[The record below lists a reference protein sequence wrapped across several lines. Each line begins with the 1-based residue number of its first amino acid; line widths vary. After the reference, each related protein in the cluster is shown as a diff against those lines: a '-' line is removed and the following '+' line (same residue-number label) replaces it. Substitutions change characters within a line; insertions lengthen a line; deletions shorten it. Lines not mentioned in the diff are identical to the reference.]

1 MREMVQR
8 KRNRTT
14 QSKYKEWLEDE
25 NLQKIKS
32 WKGQG
37 LSNAE
42 VADYIGI
49 RRQTLYSWMNKYPQ
63 IKQAIQE
70 GQQRTVE
77 YIENA
82 LMKKISG
89 FTLRETKRFK
99 TTDKDGNEVTRVEV
113 TEKEVGPDTTAIIYA
128 LKVKDPE
135 RWNEKVRMEHSGKV
149 DSDVNHYANVDE
161 DTLRKLAGYE

>member
-1 MREMVQR
+1 MVQR

-14 QSKYKEWLEDE
+14 QTKYQEWLQDE

-89 FTLRETKRFK
+89 YKLQETKRYK

-113 TEKEVGPDTTAIIYA
+113 IEKEVGPDTTAIIYA

-135 RWNEKVRMEHSGKV
+135 RWNEKIRMEHSGKV
-149 DSDVNHYANVDE
+149 DSDVNHYANLDE
-161 DTLRKLAGYE
+161 ETLKKLAGYE

>member
-1 MREMVQR
+1 MRDMVQR

-14 QSKYKEWLEDE
+14 QTKYQEWLQDE

-89 FTLRETKRFK
+89 YKLQETKRYK

-113 TEKEVGPDTTAIIYA
+113 IEKEVGPDTTAIIYA

-135 RWNEKVRMEHSGKV
+135 RWNEKIRMEHSGKV
-149 DSDVNHYANVDE
+149 DSDVNHYANLDE
-161 DTLRKLAGYE
+161 ETLKKLAGYE

>member
-1 MREMVQR
+1 MPK
-8 KRNRTT
+8 KRGPIRTRY
-14 QSKYKEWLEDE
+14 SEWLSDE
-25 NLQKIKS
+25 KLQQIKS

-37 LSNAE
+37 ASNAE
-42 VADYIGI
+42 LAEYIGI
-49 RRQTLYSWMNKYPQ
+49 SRQTLYTWMDKYPE
-63 IKQAIQE
+63 IKQAVKE

-89 FTLRETKRFK
+89 YKLQETKRYK

-113 TEKEVGPDTTAIIYA
+113 IEKEVGPDTTAIIYA

-135 RWNEKVRMEHSGKV
+135 RWNEKIRMEHSGKV
-149 DSDVNHYANVDE
+149 DSDVNHYANLDE
-161 DTLRKLAGYE
+161 KTLLKLASYE

>member
-1 MREMVQR
+1 MRDMVQR

-14 QSKYKEWLEDE
+14 QTKYQEWLQDE
-25 NLQKIKS
+25 NLQKLKS

-89 FTLRETKRFK
+89 YKLQETKRYK

-113 TEKEVGPDTTAIIYA
+113 IEKEVGPDTTAIIYA

-135 RWNEKVRMEHSGKV
+135 RWNEKIRMEHSGKV
-149 DSDVNHYANVDE
+149 DSDVNHYANLDE
-161 DTLRKLAGYE
+161 ETLKKLAGYE

>member
-1 MREMVQR
+1 MVQR

-14 QSKYKEWLEDE
+14 QSKYKEWLEEE

-89 FTLRETKRFK
+89 YKLQETKRYK

-113 TEKEVGPDTTAIIYA
+113 IEKEVGPDTTAIIYA

-135 RWNEKVRMEHSGKV
+135 RWNEKIRMEHSGKV
-149 DSDVNHYANVDE
+149 DSDVNHYANLSE
-161 DTLRKLAGYE
+161 EELKKLAGYE

>member
-1 MREMVQR
+1 MVER

-49 RRQTLYSWMNKYPQ
+49 RRQTLYTWMNKYPE

-82 LMKKISG
+82 LMKRISG
-89 FTLRETKRFK
+89 FTIRETKRYQ
-99 TTDKDGNEVTRVEV
+99 TTDKDGNKVERIEVTD
-113 TEKEVGPDTTAIIYA
+113 KEVGPDTTAIIYA

-135 RWNEKVRMEHSGKV
+135 RWNEKIRMEHSGKV
-149 DSDVNHYANVDE
+149 DSDVNHYANLDE
-161 DTLRKLAGYE
+161 KTLKKLAGYE